1 MTLRGYQEAL
11 LSLIWIHN
19 LLEYFYICLTHKLW
33 EWNETGV
40 LKVTGAD
47 RSPVWVERLVGTT
60 HSVNQTPSPLVCLI
74 ISSRL
79 GESMKTNTFVTRTAA
94 ATAHNSTI
102 RAAHKA
108 KNRKERPLQLA
119 VSADSRQQ
127 EVYAADRNTRM
138 RGATFLRETRA
149 GVPLLVL

>member
-1 MTLRGYQEAL
+1 MSTR
-11 LSLIWIHN
+11 
-19 LLEYFYICLTHKLW
+19 YFYICLTHKLW

-47 RSPVWVERLVGTT
+47 RSPVSVWDERLVGTT
-60 HSVNQTPSPLVCLI
+60 NSVNQTPSPLVCLI

-79 GESMKTNTFVTRTAA
+79 GESMKTNSNTFVTRTAA

-127 EVYAADRNTRM
+127 EVYYADRNTRM

-149 GVPLLVL
+149 GDPLLVL

>member
-1 MTLRGYQEAL
+1 
-11 LSLIWIHN
+11 
-19 LLEYFYICLTHKLW
+19 
-33 EWNETGV
+33 
-40 LKVTGAD
+40 
-47 RSPVWVERLVGTT
+47 
-60 HSVNQTPSPLVCLI
+60 
-74 ISSRL
+74 
-79 GESMKTNTFVTRTAA
+79 MKTNTFVTRTAA

-127 EVYAADRNTRM
+127 EVYSADRNTRM

-149 GVPLLVL
+149 GDPLLVYYKSMAPGPLFILPGGSPVTRSFFSEHLNK